1 MDLSDFG
8 RGLTVMLAL
17 LASLGLY
24 AAYLA
29 IIFAFIWAVW
39 NWIIVPTVPYIMGAI

>member
-8 RGLTVMLAL
+8 GGL
-17 LASLGLY
+17 LAAIVMVGFY

>member
-8 RGLTVMLAL
+8 GGPLAAL
-17 LASLGLY
+17 VIVGFY

>member
-1 MDLSDFG
+1 MDLSG
-8 RGLTVMLAL
+8 IGGGL
-17 LASLGLY
+17 LAALVMVGFY

-39 NWIIVPTVPYIMGAI
+39 NWIVVPTVPYILGAI